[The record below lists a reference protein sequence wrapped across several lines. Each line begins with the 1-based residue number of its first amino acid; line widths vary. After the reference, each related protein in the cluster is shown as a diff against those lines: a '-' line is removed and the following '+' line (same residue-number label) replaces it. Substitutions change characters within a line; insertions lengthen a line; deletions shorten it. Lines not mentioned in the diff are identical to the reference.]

1 MTDHPTWD
9 TTVPRWFDS
18 TRPMSFGLMIPIREG
33 AMGGATPRF
42 EDLVAMATAARDAG
56 FEAVWFGDH
65 VTMGEGV
72 VMSGAWEA
80 WTMMA
85 GVAARVPGIHIGPL
99 VSGAGFRNP
108 GVIAKMAEALDEISE
123 GRFLL
128 GLGAGWNE
136 VEYRQL
142 GIPFSYRA
150 TRLEEAVRIIQPLL
164 RDGEAAY
171 EGRFWQTR
179 GAVNLPRSPHGTNIP
194 ILIGTNGERLLRT
207 VARYADAWN
216 SDWEGNPERMRDLVA
231 RVDAAC
237 DEIGRPRRSLV
248 KTGSA
253 RFAMNADAA
262 QRPDLIAGTPEIMA
276 ERIIALRDLGL
287 RHLVCGLEPRTRDTI
302 EAFGEVID
310 LVDTRS

>member
-9 TTVPRWFDS
+9 SIAPRWFES
-18 TRPMSFGLMIPIREG
+18 PRPMSLGLMIPIREG

-42 EDLVAMATAARDAG
+42 DDLVAMATTARDAG

-65 VTMGEGV
+65 VTMGQGGA
-72 VMSGAWEA
+72 MSGAWEA

-85 GVAARVPGIHIGPL
+85 GVAARVPDIHIGPL

-108 GVIAKMAEALDEISE
+108 GVIAKMAEAIDEVTG
-123 GRFLL
+123 GRFIL

-164 RDGEAAY
+164 RDGEATH
-171 EGRFWQTR
+171 EGRFWQAR
-179 GAVNLPRSPHGTNIP
+179 GAVNRPRSPHGMDIP

-207 VARYADAWN
+207 VAHSADAWN
-216 SDWEGNPERMRDLVA
+216 SDWEGDPERMRDLIA

-237 DEIGRPRRSLV
+237 DAIGRPRDTLI

-262 QRPDLIAGTPEIMA
+262 KRPGLIAGTPDEYGDPDRRPA
-276 ERIIALRDLGL
+276 
-287 RHLVCGLEPRTRDTI
+287 
-302 EAFGEVID
+302 
-310 LVDTRS
+310 